1 MTQSKNFR
9 LFGLIS
15 VALAIIS
22 TVRLWTDQ
30 DALTSSDTIGTA
42 LRLTVPILL
51 AGMAGLWAERCGV
64 LNIGIEGMM
73 IFGTWFGA

>member
-1 MTQSKNFR
+1 MIQSKNFK
-9 LFGLIS
+9 LYIS
-15 VALAIIS
+15 VLGALAIIS

-30 DALTSSDTIGTA
+30 DALTSSSTIGTA

-64 LNIGIEGMM
+64 LNIGIEGIV
-73 IFGTWFGA
+73 IF